1 MSGSPN
7 GRSTVTIGTVRTG
20 EGAAAPGNAPP
31 ARATGLVP
39 SIPSI
44 PSIPPSPPGARA
56 AHNTVAPGGPTT
68 TRAGATASSARATR
82 NVPVGDTALIRI
94 DHYADAIATD
104 TKALRRSLPDV
115 AAEALALCTSSTTDA
130 NAMERTLSRD
140 PFISAQVIS
149 IANSAMFAP
158 RMPILGVRDAVVRI
172 GLDAVR
178 DVVLMV
184 VTNSTMYRVRGF
196 EARVDYLRRRTLAA
210 AAAARLLA
218 KVLRV
223 ESEYGFLAGLLHD
236 IGELVLLER
245 CVQEGILVPGMLED
259 PTDGPILRDRLDFH
273 HARVGAALC
282 RAWRLPPGV
291 IEAAEFHHDYKTADG
306 KTRFAAHL
314 CAGADAIAARVL
326 LGANAEA
333 PGDAA
338 AIVELGLTT
347 EQANTIV
354 QHVAAALPMLV
365 SAAGV
370 G

>member
-1 MSGSPN
+1 MAGSAN

-20 EGAAAPGNAPP
+20 EASAPGTVPP
-31 ARATGLVP
+31 ARATGVMP
-39 SIPSI
+39 AIPAAAANQTRTGQSTI
-44 PSIPPSPPGARA
+44 APGSATTTRSG
-56 AHNTVAPGGPTT
+56 TVAP
-68 TRAGATASSARATR
+68 SARATKT
-82 NVPVGDTALIRI
+82 VAIGDTALIRI
-94 DHYADAIATD
+94 DHYADAIVTD

-115 AAEALALCTSSTTDA
+115 AAEALALCTSATTDA

-196 EARVDYLRRRTLAA
+196 EARVDLLRRRTLAS

-236 IGELVLLER
+236 VGELVLLER
-245 CVQEGILVPGMLED
+245 CVQEGMLVPGMLED
-259 PTDGPILRDRLDFH
+259 PTDGPIIRDRLDYH
-273 HARVGAALC
+273 HTRVGAALC
-282 RAWRLPPGV
+282 RAWKLPPGV
-291 IEAAEFHHDYKTADG
+291 IEAAEFHHDYKTSDG

-314 CAGADAIAARVL
+314 CAAADAIAARVMP
-326 LGANAEA
+326 GTHADSAAEA
-333 PGDAA
+333 P

-354 QHVAAALPMLV
+354 QHVTAALPMLI

>member
-1 MSGSPN
+1 M
-7 GRSTVTIGTVRTG
+7 
-20 EGAAAPGNAPP
+20 P
-31 ARATGLVP
+31 A
-39 SIPSI
+39 I
-44 PSIPPSPPGARA
+44 
-56 AHNTVAPGGPTT
+56 PGGPTATRTGNTPIAPSSATT
-68 TRAGATASSARATR
+68 TRSGVTGASARSTKTVAI
-82 NVPVGDTALIRI
+82 GETALIRI
-94 DHYADAIATD
+94 DHYADSIATD

-196 EARVDYLRRRTLAA
+196 EARVDIIRRRTLAS

-245 CVQEGILVPGMLED
+245 CVQEGMLVPGMLED
-259 PTDGPILRDRLDFH
+259 PTDGPILRERLDFH

-282 RAWRLPPGV
+282 RAWKLPPGV
-291 IEAAEFHHDYKTADG
+291 IEAAEYHHDYKTADG

-314 CAGADAIAARVL
+314 CAAADAIAAQVMP
-326 LGANAEA
+326 GARGISAADA
-333 PGDAA
+333 P
-338 AIVELGLTT
+338 AIIELGLTAD
-347 EQANTIV
+347 QANAIV
-354 QHVAAALPMLV
+354 QHVTAALPMLV

>member
-1 MSGSPN
+1 MSASPN
-7 GRSTVTIGTVRTG
+7 GRSTVTISTVRSGETVAGPTG
-20 EGAAAPGNAPP
+20 TPPG
-31 ARATGLVP
+31 RATGIVPVVP
-39 SIPSI
+39 SS
-44 PSIPPSPPGARA
+44 A
-56 AHNTVAPGGPTT
+56 TT
-68 TRAGATASSARATR
+68 TRSGTGSVSARSTKTVAI
-82 NVPVGDTALIRI
+82 GETALIRI
-94 DHYADAIATD
+94 DHYADSIVTD

-115 AAEALALCTSSTTDA
+115 AAEALALCTSATTDA

-196 EARVDYLRRRTLAA
+196 EARVDAIRRRTLAA

-245 CVQEGILVPGMLED
+245 CVQEGMLVPGMLED
-259 PTDGPILRDRLDFH
+259 STDGPILRDRLDYH
-273 HARVGAALC
+273 HTRVGAALC
-282 RAWRLPPGV
+282 RAWKLPPGV
-291 IEAAEFHHDYKTADG
+291 VEAAEYHHDYRMPDG

-314 CAGADAIAARVL
+314 CAAADAIAAQVMP
-326 LGANAEA
+326 GGHAGSAAES
-333 PGDAA
+333 P
-338 AIVELGLTT
+338 AIIELGLTPD
-347 EQANTIV
+347 QANTIV
-354 QHVAAALPMLV
+354 HHVTAALPMLM
-365 SAAGV
+365 SAV
-370 G
+370 GTG

>member
-1 MSGSPN
+1 MNAVRSGE
-7 GRSTVTIGTVRTG
+7 STTTT
-20 EGAAAPGNAPP
+20 AAAAGGPP
-31 ARATGLVP
+31 SRATGMVPVVP
-39 SIPSI
+39 S
-44 PSIPPSPPGARA
+44 A
-56 AHNTVAPGGPTT
+56 TT
-68 TRAGATASSARATR
+68 TRSGMTTPSARTTKQ
-82 NVPVGDTALIRI
+82 VSIGETAILRI
-94 DHYADAIATD
+94 DHYADSIATD

-158 RMPILGVRDAVVRI
+158 RMPIHGVRDAVVRI

-196 EARVDYLRRRTLAA
+196 EARVDAIRRRTLAS

-236 IGELVLLER
+236 VGELVLLER
-245 CVQEGILVPGMLED
+245 CVQEGMLVPGMLED
-259 PTDGPILRDRLDFH
+259 PDEGPILRERLHFH
-273 HARVGAALC
+273 HTRVGGALC
-282 RAWRLPPGV
+282 RAWKLPPGV
-291 IEAAEFHHDYKTADG
+291 IEAAEYHHDYKAADG

-326 LGANAEA
+326 PGEHTEAGAESS
-333 PGDAA
+333 
-338 AIVELGLTT
+338 AIAELGLTP
-347 EQANTIV
+347 EQANMIV
-354 QHVAAALPMLV
+354 QHVTAALPMLL
-365 SAAGV
+365 ATTGT